1 MVGKSSFTTGAG
13 ALLLSQPYDP
23 LNLVEDLPNSNMYQ
37 TALVWEDGAD
47 TGGSPILDYRITYS
61 EENGPE

>member
-1 MVGKSSFTTGAG
+1 
-13 ALLLSQPYDP
+13 
-23 LNLVEDLPNSNMYQ
+23 MYQ

-61 EENGPE
+61 EENGPEQILRQGIATKSYIAAGLDTGVTYSFKIQARNA